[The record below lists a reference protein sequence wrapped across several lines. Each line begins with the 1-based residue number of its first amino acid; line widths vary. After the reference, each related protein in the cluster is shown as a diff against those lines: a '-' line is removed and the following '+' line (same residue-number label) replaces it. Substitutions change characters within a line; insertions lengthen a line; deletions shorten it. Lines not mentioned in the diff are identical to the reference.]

1 MEKKPCVNSKTV
13 KTALI
18 LPPDANQYGTLFGGS
33 LMAHIDDVAA
43 IAAVKHARKP
53 VVTASTDSVD
63 FLSPVKVGDSIQVEG
78 FVTSAHKT
86 SMEIFVKV
94 VQEALMS
101 GEKGICATAFLTFV
115 ALDDDGK
122 PTIIPQIYPESEIEK
137 NLFAG
142 AAIRRERRNE
152 RKKESQEMAK
162 IFSIENGE

>member
-1 MEKKPCVNSKTV
+1 MEKKPSINSKTI

-94 VQEALMS
+94 VQEGLLT
-101 GEKGICATAFLTFV
+101 GEQSICATAFLTFV
-115 ALDDDGK
+115 ALDDEGK
-122 PTIIPQIYPESEIEK
+122 PTEVPLIYPESETEK
-137 NLFAG
+137 MLFAG
-142 AAIRRERRNE
+142 ADIRRERRNE
-152 RKKESQEMAK
+152 RKKESQEMATL
-162 IFSIENGE
+162 FSIENGE

>member
-1 MEKKPCVNSKTV
+1 
-13 KTALI
+13 
-18 LPPDANQYGTLFGGS
+18 
-33 LMAHIDDVAA
+33 
-43 IAAVKHARKP
+43 
-53 VVTASTDSVD
+53 
-63 FLSPVKVGDSIQVEG
+63 KVGDSIQVEG

-86 SMEIFVKV
+86 SMEVFVKV

-101 GEKGICATAFLTFV
+101 GKKGICATAFLTFV

-122 PTIIPQIYPESEIEK
+122 QTIIPQIYPESEIEK

-162 IFSIENGE
+162 IFSIENGEYSNMEEHTILVITADL